1 MSARVLVVD
10 DEASNRTALERILV
24 REHLEVVHAA
34 DGEEALQRLR
44 LDRPHLMLTDFK
56 MPGMTGLELLKL
68 ARSVSPSLEVIVMT
82 AYGTVETAV
91 EAMKEGAA
99 DFVTKP
105 LRRAD
110 IVRAVRKAL
119 ERRRLVLENQD
130 LREQLARMSPDEVV
144 GRSAPMQALLDEAGQ
159 VADSE
164 ATVLLTGDSGTGKG
178 RLARWI
184 HEHSP
189 RRDHKMVT
197 VNCGALPENL
207 LESELFGHEAGSFTG
222 ATGRREGRF
231 DLAHGGTLF
240 LDEVTEMSP
249 ALQVKLL
256 RVLQDGEYERVGGTR
271 TLKADVRILAATNR
285 DPEQAIRDGQLRED
299 LYYRLNVIGLHL
311 PPLRARR
318 DDIPLLAQHFLRIHA
333 SRNRREV
340 VAFAPAAVDALAA
353 WTWPGNVRELENAV
367 ERAVVLCRGDTI
379 EPSHLPQVVRS
390 AESVPGALSFRVGTP
405 LKEVERAMIEN
416 TLSACDGD
424 KSMAARLLG
433 ITARTIYRREADW
446 RVEDS
451 AGAAEN

>member
-1 MSARVLVVD
+1 MTARILVVD

-24 REHLEVVHAA
+24 RENLEVVHAA
-34 DGEEALQRLR
+34 DGEEALQRVR

-68 ARSVSPSLEVIVMT
+68 ARSISPSLEVIVMT

-144 GRSAPMQALLDEAGQ
+144 GRSALMQALLEEAGQ

-164 ATVLLTGDSGTGKG
+164 ATVLVTGESGTGKG

-184 HEHSP
+184 HDHSP
-189 RRDHKMVT
+189 RRARKMIT

-207 LESELFGHEAGSFTG
+207 LESELFGHEAGAFTG

-231 DLAHGGTLF
+231 DLARGGTLF

-249 ALQVKLL
+249 SVQVKLL

-271 TLKADVRILAATNR
+271 TLQADVRILAATNR

-299 LYYRLNVIGLHL
+299 LYYRLNVIGLQL
-311 PPLRARR
+311 PPLRERR
-318 DDIPLLAQHFLRIHA
+318 EDVPLLAQHFLRIHA
-333 SRNRREV
+333 ARNRRDV
-340 VAFAPAAVDALAA
+340 SAFAPAAVDALVA
-353 WTWPGNVRELENAV
+353 WLWPGNVRELENAV

-379 EPSHLPQVVRS
+379 EPAHLPRAMRN
-390 AESVPGALSFRVGTP
+390 AESSPDALSFRVGTP
-405 LKEVERAMIEN
+405 LKDVERAMIET
-416 TLSACDGD
+416 TLAACDGD

-446 RVEDS
+446 RAEDS
-451 AGAAEN
+451 AGVVEN

>member
-1 MSARVLVVD
+1 MGARVLVVD

-24 REHLEVVHAA
+24 REHLEVIHAA
-34 DGEEALQRLR
+34 DGEEALQRVR
-44 LDRPHLMLTDFK
+44 LDQPHLMLTDFK

-68 ARSVSPSLEVIVMT
+68 VRSVSPSLEVIVMT

-105 LRRAD
+105 LRRSD

-130 LREQLARMSPDEVV
+130 LREQLSRMRPDEVV
-144 GRSAPMQALLDEAGQ
+144 GRSAPMQVLLEEAGQ

-164 ATVLLTGDSGTGKG
+164 ASVLLTGESGTGKG

-184 HEHSP
+184 HDHSP
-189 RRDHKMVT
+189 RREQKLVT
-197 VNCGALPENL
+197 INCGALPEGL

-222 ATGRREGRF
+222 AQGRREGRF
-231 DLAHGGTLF
+231 DLARGGTLF

-249 ALQVKLL
+249 SVQVKLL

-271 TLKADVRILAATNR
+271 TLQADVRIVAATNR
-285 DPEQAIRDGQLRED
+285 EPEVAIREGRLRED
-299 LYYRLNVIGLHL
+299 LYYRLNVIRLQL
-311 PPLRARR
+311 PALRERR
-318 DDIPLLAQHFLRIHA
+318 SDVPLLAQHFLRLHA
-333 SRNRREV
+333 ARNRREV
-340 VAFAPAAVDALAA
+340 SGFSSAAIDALTA
-353 WTWPGNVRELENAV
+353 WHWPGNVRELENAV
-367 ERAVVLCRGDTI
+367 ERAVVLCRSDTI
-379 EPSHLPQVVRS
+379 EVAHLPRS
-390 AESVPGALSFRVGTP
+390 LRSVDTTPGALSFRVGTP
-405 LKEVERAMIEN
+405 LKEVERSMIEA
-416 TLSACDGD
+416 TLAACDGD

-446 RVEDS
+446 RAEDGRPEPE
-451 AGAAEN
+451 A

>member
-10 DEASNRTALERILV
+10 DETSNRTALERILV
-24 REHLEVVHAA
+24 REGLEVVHAA
-34 DGEEALQRLR
+34 DGEEALQRVR

-68 ARSVSPSLEVIVMT
+68 ARSVSPALEVIVMT

-119 ERRRLVLENQD
+119 ERRRLVMENQD
-130 LREQLARMSPDEVV
+130 LREQLARMSPEEVV
-144 GRSAPMQALLDEAGQ
+144 GRSAPMQALIEEAGQ

-164 ATVLLTGDSGTGKG
+164 ATVLITGESGTGKG

-189 RRDHKMVT
+189 RRGRKMIT

-231 DLAHGGTLF
+231 DLARGGTLF

-249 ALQVKLL
+249 AVQVKLL

-299 LYYRLNVIGLHL
+299 LFYRLNVIGLQL
-311 PPLRARR
+311 PPLRERR
-318 DDIPLLAQHFLRIHA
+318 DDVPLLAQHFLRIHSA
-333 SRNRREV
+333 RNRREV
-340 VAFAPAAVDALAA
+340 SGFAPGAVDALVA
-353 WTWPGNVRELENAV
+353 WLWPGNVRELENAV

-379 EPSHLPQVVRS
+379 ERAHLPRAMRS
-390 AESVPGALSFRVGTP
+390 AEGSADTLSFRVGTP
-405 LKEVERAMIEN
+405 LKDVERAMIET
-416 TLSACDGD
+416 TLAACDGD

-446 RVEDS
+446 RAEDS
-451 AGAAEN
+451 AGVAEN

>member
-231 DLAHGGTLF
+231 DLARGGTLF